1 VPDLVAERLSQ
12 LLASSPPART
22 EPSRFRA
29 AQYDSGLA
37 WVSFPEGLGGL
48 GLSGGRQREVD
59 EAVVDAGGELC
70 WVRNPIGYGMAAPTL
85 LTYLGK
91 HAGRFLR
98 PLFTAEEMWCQ
109 LFSEPGAGSDVA
121 ALSTRAVSDGAEW
134 VVDGQK
140 VWTSLAHL
148 ARWGLLLCRT
158 DPDAPKHAGMTYFI
172 VDMQAAGV
180 DVRPLRQATG
190 DAEFNEVY
198 FHEVRI
204 PDTARLGDVGAGWK
218 VAITTLMN
226 ERVAIGGQVQPRGAG
241 PISEAV
247 RIWQDNRVPA
257 QGERERLLQLW
268 VRAEVLRLTNLRAQ
282 QRALTGNPGPEG
294 SIGKLAS
301 AELRQDVY
309 EFCVDAMGSEGLLFP
324 RSSFDGSGTPR
335 NAPVRDVRQEF
346 VRARANTIEGGT
358 SEVLRNIIGERVL
371 GLPPEPRVDKD
382 VPWRDV
388 PR

>member
-1 VPDLVAERLSQ
+1 
-12 LLASSPPART
+12 
-22 EPSRFRA
+22 
-29 AQYDSGLA
+29 
-37 WVSFPEGLGGL
+37 
-48 GLSGGRQREVD
+48 
-59 EAVVDAGGELC
+59 
-70 WVRNPIGYGMAAPTL
+70 M
-85 LTYLGK
+85 TYLGPD
-91 HAGRFLR
+91 AGRFLR

-121 ALSTRAVSDGAEW
+121 ALSTRAVRDGSEW

-172 VDMQAAGV
+172 VDMHAPGV
-180 DVRPLRQATG
+180 DARPLRQATG

-198 FHEVRI
+198 FNEVRI
-204 PDTARLGDVGAGWK
+204 PDSARLGEIGAGWK

-241 PISEAV
+241 AIGEAV
-247 RIWQDNRVPA
+247 RIWQDNRDTA
-257 QGERERLLQLW
+257 QGQRERLLRLW

-282 QRALTGNPGPEG
+282 QRALKGNPGPEG
-294 SIGKLAS
+294 SIGKLAG

-309 EFCVDAMGSEGLLFP
+309 EFCVDAMGSEGMLYP
-324 RSSFDGSGTPR
+324 RSSFDGTGTTR
-335 NAPVRDVRQEF
+335 NGPERDVRQEF

-358 SEVLRNIIGERVL
+358 SEVLRNILGERVL